1 MVMVLLQK
9 LNYSQCLPNQKSYN
23 TNLTIKR
30 HTAAQGWECG
40 LSDKLHL
47 KQYNIMKSID
57 IVKKLERKGYEI
69 NYMLSGGVVVKKG
82 QMRNFYRSLNFAYNS
97 LLK

>member
-1 MVMVLLQK
+1 
-9 LNYSQCLPNQKSYN
+9 
-23 TNLTIKR
+23 
-30 HTAAQGWECG
+30 
-40 LSDKLHL
+40 
-47 KQYNIMKSID
+47 MKSTD

-69 NYMLSGGVVVKKG
+69 NYMLSGGVIVKKG